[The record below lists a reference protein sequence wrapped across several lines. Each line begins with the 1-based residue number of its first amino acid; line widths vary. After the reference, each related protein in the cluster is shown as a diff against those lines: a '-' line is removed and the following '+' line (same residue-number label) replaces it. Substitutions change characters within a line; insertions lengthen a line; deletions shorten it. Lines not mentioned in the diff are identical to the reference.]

1 MALIFGYGSLVTN
14 PGLRPATVAGH
25 RRTWGVAMD
34 NTVDLPAYKHYEQP
48 GTGARPALMVA
59 FLDLERVDGGETAA
73 PVNGAVFEALDLAAL
88 DARERNY
95 ERVEIETSAGPA
107 FTYTGSA
114 EGRERLA
121 RGVAED
127 RVVVQRAYLMRV
139 LAGFAALGADGLDG
153 FEATTGP
160 LPGPLADLVLVPHR

>member
-1 MALIFGYGSLVTN
+1 MALIFGYGSLVTA
-14 PGLRPATVAGH
+14 PDLRPATVTGH

-34 NTVDLPAYKHYEQP
+34 NTVDLPAYKHYEEP

-59 FLDLERVDGGETAA
+59 FLDLEPGDHE
-73 PVNGAVFEALDLAAL
+73 VNGAVFETDDLAAL

-95 ERVEIETSAGPA
+95 ERVEIATSAGPA
-107 FTYTGSA
+107 WTYTGSP

-121 RGVAED
+121 RGIAED

-139 LAGFAALGADGLDG
+139 LAGFAALSPDGLDG
-153 FEATTGP
+153 FEATTSP